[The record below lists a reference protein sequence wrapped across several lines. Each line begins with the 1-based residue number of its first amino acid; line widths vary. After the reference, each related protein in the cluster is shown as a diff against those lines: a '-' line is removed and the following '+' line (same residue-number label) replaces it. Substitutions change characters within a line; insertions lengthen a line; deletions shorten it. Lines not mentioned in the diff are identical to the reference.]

1 VSATPATAPAR
12 RALGP
17 AGGEGLGAIVGDGTA
32 ETIFGPA
39 GLQERVTNATAQ
51 AQYAQGDEVG
61 SVRLVTSGTGGVV
74 GSATYEP
81 WGTARSGSASL
92 GGFGF
97 TGEQT
102 DSATGLVYLRAR
114 MYDPA
119 TGSFLQQDSWPG
131 TLDAPQSQNGYGY
144 TEGRPTTYTDPSG
157 HIPAFDPGGSPGND
171 PELAL
176 GLGRVLSCGR
186 VRERRGRYR

>member
-1 VSATPATAPAR
+1 
-12 RALGP
+12 
-17 AGGEGLGAIVGDGTA
+17 
-32 ETIFGPA
+32 
-39 GLQERVTNATAQ
+39 VTNATAQ
-51 AQYAQGDEVG
+51 AQYAQGDGLG
-61 SVRLVTSGTGGVV
+61 SVRLVTNASGAAV
-74 GSATYEP
+74 GSAT
-81 WGTARSGSASL
+81 
-92 GGFGF
+92 
-97 TGEQT
+97 
-102 DSATGLVYLRAR
+102 GLMYLRAR

-176 GLGRVLSCGR
+176 GLVLQPHVYCKLLL
-186 VRERRGRYR
+186 